1 MSKMNTQEIREW
13 IILYLGDELSSPKK
27 QWVEQMLLEEESWR
41 SVYATEKN
49 LDSLFVRVDKPEIED
64 EAFDELRLEIL
75 GRISRQ
81 RRPFSLVPDFV
92 KDQWEALKDHGVHP
106 VLAGGLAT
114 LALVIGL
121 VINGMPQSGSPLTQQ
136 GAADP
141 SLPPESRLFN
151 SLVEKGSDIQM
162 MGMKADKDDPD
173 KVSFDF
179 QAPSED
185 MEMTVSPD
193 NSVVQDYLI
202 HLLKN
207 SKNPNHRRK
216 SLKILEDYQEVDQVE
231 EALITTMLTDMDD
244 GVRLKAMQALKDNK
258 ITHNLQE
265 AYIRVLMSDEN
276 ARMRTDAAKRLGSVM
291 DKDLLPVY
299 EYQVQVEENAYVA
312 QILKQNIARLR
323 FDSGGGNLQ

>member
-1 MSKMNTQEIREW
+1 MNKMTTKEIREW
-13 IILYLGDELSSPKK
+13 IVLYLGDELSSEKQ
-27 QWVEQMLLEEESWR
+27 QWVEKMMLEDESWR
-41 SVYATEKN
+41 SAYQAQQK
-49 LDSLFVRVDKPEIED
+49 LDSLFSMVEKPEVED
-64 EAFDELRLEIL
+64 TPFPELRREIL
-75 GRISRQ
+75 GRISHQ
-81 RRPFSLVPDFV
+81 RRPVLLILNFV
-92 KDQWEALKDHGVHP
+92 KNQWATLKDHGVHP

-121 VINGMPQSGSPLTQQ
+121 VINGLPQAGTPLTQQ

-151 SLVEKGSDIQM
+151 SLVEKGTDYQM
-162 MGMKADKDDPD
+162 KRMKADENDPG

-179 QAPSED
+179 EAPSED
-185 MEMTVSPD
+185 MEMIVSPD
-193 NSVVQDYLI
+193 NAVVQDYLI

-216 SLKILEDYQEVDQVE
+216 SLKILENYQEVDQVE

-265 AYIRVLMSDEN
+265 AYIRVLMSDQN
-276 ARMRTDAAKRLGSVM
+276 ARMRTDAAKRLGTIM
-291 DKDLLPVY
+291 DKELLPVY
-299 EYQVQVEENAYVA
+299 EYQVQVEENAYVS

-323 FDSGGGNLQ
+323 ADTGGGNLQ

>member
-1 MSKMNTQEIREW
+1 MNKMNTKEIREW
-13 IILYLGDELSSPKK
+13 IILYLGDELPSEKK
-27 QWVEQMLLEEESWR
+27 QWVEQMLLEDESWR
-41 SVYATEKN
+41 SVYQAEKQ
-49 LDSLFVRVDKPEIED
+49 LDGIFAMVEKPEIED
-64 EAFDELRLEIL
+64 EAFPELRQKIL

-81 RRPFSLVPDFV
+81 RRPVPLVLNFV
-92 KDQWEALKDHGVHP
+92 RNQWEALKDHGVHP

-121 VINGMPQSGSPLTQQ
+121 VINGLPQSGTPLTQQ

-151 SLVEKGSDIQM
+151 SLVEKGTDFQM
-162 MGMKADKDDPD
+162 KRMKTDKDDPN

-244 GVRLKAMQALKDNK
+244 GVRLKAMQALRDNK

-265 AYIRVLMSDEN
+265 AYVRVLMSDEN
-276 ARMRTDAAKRLGSVM
+276 ARMRTDAAKRLGTIM
-291 DKDLLPVY
+291 DQDLLPVY
-299 EYQVQVEENAYVA
+299 EYQVQVEENAYVS

-323 FDSGGGNLQ
+323 SDTGGGTLQ